1 MNFQMPVSSFQD
13 EQTMSQKRYQ
23 ELIVWQKAMELSRV
37 IYQVTKSFP
46 EDERFG
52 LTSQLR
58 RASISIPSNI
68 AEGQGRLTAG
78 EFRQFLGTARG
89 SAFEVETQI
98 QLALDLEYL
107 STAEASNLLELTSEV
122 SRMLNGLIRSLQ
134 TGNRKLE
141 TGN

>member
-1 MNFQMPVSSFQD
+1 MPVSSFQD

>member
-1 MNFQMPVSSFQD
+1 
-13 EQTMSQKRYQ
+13 MSQKRYQ

>member
-107 STAEASNLLELTSEV
+107 STAEASNLLEPPPKYHECSTA
-122 SRMLNGLIRSLQ
+122 
-134 TGNRKLE
+134 
-141 TGN
+141 